1 MYGIHVHEA
10 VLESHQTVSG
20 ATVHLVDEDYDHG
33 PIVLQKRVNINPTD
47 TPESL
52 AERILNIEHELYPEA
67 IRLFAEGKVIVDGR
81 HMTVT
86 IAS

>member
-1 MYGIHVHEA
+1 MHI
-10 VLESHQTVSG
+10 
-20 ATVHLVDEDYDHG
+20 VDEDYDHG
-33 PIVLQKRVNINPTD
+33 PIVLQKRVNVNPTD

-52 AERILNIEHELYPEA
+52 AERIVEVEHELYPEA
-67 IRLFAEGKVIVDGR
+67 IRLFAEGKVTVDGR